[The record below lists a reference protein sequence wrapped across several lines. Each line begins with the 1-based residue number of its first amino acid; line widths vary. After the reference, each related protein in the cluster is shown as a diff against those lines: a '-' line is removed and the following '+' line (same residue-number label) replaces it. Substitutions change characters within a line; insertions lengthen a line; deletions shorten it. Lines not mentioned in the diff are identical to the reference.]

1 MLAFR
6 KVSEVTQGLGEPTDG
21 PWGRVCC
28 KFLSGLEGPHLWRAS
43 RGRTRLCPLPFPS
56 VASIGASSLPAE
68 EEGTMPGME
77 GREGHASLPL
87 KAGQPGTAAIP
98 SVKYVQQFYYRL
110 ALDT

>member
-1 MLAFR
+1 
-6 KVSEVTQGLGEPTDG
+6 
-21 PWGRVCC
+21 
-28 KFLSGLEGPHLWRAS
+28 
-43 RGRTRLCPLPFPS
+43 
-56 VASIGASSLPAE
+56 
-68 EEGTMPGME
+68 MPGME